1 MLSLATVNARTQLRL
16 GGAGERSKTMDLGK
30 QVRVVEIP
38 QRAPA
43 SRPVEKPERRHD
55 EELIPLPD
63 NWPKRSPVRVP
74 EKVQG
79 YGER

>member
-1 MLSLATVNARTQLRL
+1 
-16 GGAGERSKTMDLGK
+16 MDLGK
-30 QVRVVEIP
+30 QVRVVEVP

-43 SRPVEKPERRHD
+43 SRPIETPERRRHD

-74 EKVQG
+74 EKVRG
-79 YGER
+79 N

>member
-1 MLSLATVNARTQLRL
+1 
-16 GGAGERSKTMDLGK
+16 MDLGK

-38 QRAPA
+38 QRVPA
-43 SRPVEKPERRHD
+43 SRPVEAPVRRED
-55 EELIPLPD
+55 EELIPLPE

-79 YGER
+79 